1 MMSRFGCAI
10 AALLATASPT
20 LAWEHQT
27 DFRGLEIY
35 DFEATGIDVQII
47 CDLQGAFVPPIYS
60 ARLRFSQE
68 DYNGKAI
75 LQSGDASFTFEMK
88 HGSVLPSDEP
98 SWKSLIQGLRS
109 GSNLVLTAD
118 GQTVRLDTGSPFP
131 VTCGATI

>member
-10 AALLATASPT
+10 AALSVTASPA

-47 CDLQGAFVPPIYS
+47 CDPQGAFVPPIYS

-68 DYNGKAI
+68 DYNGEAI

-88 HGSVLPSDEP
+88 HGSVLPSDGP
-98 SWKSLIQGLRS
+98 GWTSLIQGLRS
-109 GSNLVLTAD
+109 GSDLVLTAD
-118 GQTVRLDTGSPFP
+118 GQTLTLDTGSPFP